1 MLESGVAAYVTGKK
15 FDRGLETQ
23 APPLPDAEKIMRFR
37 IRTNKDAKDSL
48 VGMTLAGRYYVLSIL
63 GFGGMSVV
71 YKAKTLGRS
80 KARIVAVKTLRT
92 KGLND
97 ELVVKRFQREAD
109 LLSHLNHPRIVQV
122 HEYGYTKR
130 GQPYFVMDYLVGEN
144 LSSVIK
150 RDGCVTAE
158 RARHIFNQVCGAVDH
173 AHRCGVVHRDLKP
186 GNIMLMSLEGETDFV
201 KVVDFGIAR
210 FEEEAQRLTRLG
222 EVWGSPIYMSPE
234 QCMGAQLD
242 ARSDIYSLG
251 IVMYEALTGQVPFLG
266 KTYVETMSKQ
276 ISEVPKSFTEIRP
289 ELVINPLLEQVVLKS
304 LNKDPEKRY
313 QSMAELRIDLE
324 NAFPQVQQQRIKQDR
339 AAQVRVSQQRLRAA
353 DLPVTED
360 AAPAKAIV
368 RRPGRPNFWLRQSV
382 TSFVYIFIFFA
393 FCFFVYKW
401 LEMQVATVNNSQQP
415 DSETYNPTMPFVQP
429 RATTDSAKP
438 KSNGAATTPKQ
449 SDDDVLQPGHIQ
461 GGSMSAEDDR

>member
-1 MLESGVAAYVTGKK
+1 MLESGVAAYVRGKK
-15 FDRGLETQ
+15 FDRGLRTQ
-23 APPLPDAEKIMRFR
+23 APPLPDAEKKVRYRVR
-37 IRTNKDAKDSL
+37 IPKDAKDSM

-71 YKAKTLGRS
+71 YKAKTLGRT

-130 GQPYFVMDYLVGEN
+130 GQPYFVMDYLVGKN
-144 LSSVIK
+144 LASIIK
-150 RDGCVTAE
+150 TEGEISAD
-158 RARHIFNQVCGAVDH
+158 RARTIFNQVCGAVDH

-234 QCMGAQLD
+234 QCMGAPLD
-242 ARSDIYSLG
+242 ARSDVYSLG
-251 IVMYEALTGQVPFLG
+251 IVMYEALTAQVPFLG

-276 ISEVPKSFTEIRP
+276 ISEVPKSFSEVRP
-289 ELVINPLLEQVVLKS
+289 ELVINPLLEQVVLKA
-304 LNKDPEKRY
+304 LNKEPEKRY

-324 NAFPQVQQQRIKQDR
+324 NAFPQVQEQRSKP
-339 AAQVRVSQQRLRAA
+339 AQTRVSQQRLRAA
-353 DLPVTED
+353 DVAESGGST
-360 AAPAKAIV
+360 AKAMP
-368 RRPGRPNFWLRQSV
+368 RRPGRPNFWLRQSL
-382 TSFVYIFIFFA
+382 TSFVFVFIFFA

-401 LEMQVATVNNSQQP
+401 LEVQMATMNKSQP
-415 DSETYNPTMPFVQP
+415 ENETYNPAMPFVQED
-429 RATTDSAKP
+429 ATAGSDKP
-438 KSNGAATTPKQ
+438 KSSATTTTTSKP
-449 SDDDVLQPGHIQ
+449 SEEDVLQPGHVQ
-461 GGSMSAEDDR
+461 GGSMSAEENR